1 MFIAGILMSIVMCVL
16 LLTGFICEVMGIDA
30 RSVFENLETVDS
42 NSDSEN
48 VKHNVDC
55 PWR

>member
-48 VKHNVDC
+48 VKHNTDC